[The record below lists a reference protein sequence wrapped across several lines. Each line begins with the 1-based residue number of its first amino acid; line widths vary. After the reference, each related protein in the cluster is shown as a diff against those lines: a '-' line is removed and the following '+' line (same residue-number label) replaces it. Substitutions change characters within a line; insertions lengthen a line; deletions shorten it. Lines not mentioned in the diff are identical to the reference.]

1 MSLAKNAEEPT
12 KHSRGLE
19 RTKALMSTGDRAKW
33 HDRWACRRKSAV
45 FNRTTLGEQKRC
57 AGAVQREYKALMKG
71 QTTPSWS
78 ERMSQSPP
86 TPGMKH
92 SHAPTRAFT
101 HEHTERHPRNH
112 FTQLTSV
119 HRGPILDFSCKAYLI
134 AAASSHRTQ
143 LLISFLPPSLVFD
156 FLSLF
161 AVPGVLSV
169 VKSSRMAQWL
179 LSVVQIMR
187 MLFFLF

>member
-1 MSLAKNAEEPT
+1 MLKSPQNTAGVWNVPKRSCRQVTGQNDMID
-12 KHSRGLE
+12 E
-19 RTKALMSTGDRAKW
+19 RVGGKVPCLTEQINCG
-33 HDRWACRRKSAV
+33 
-45 FNRTTLGEQKRC
+45 TTLGEQKRC

-187 MLFFLF
+187 VLFFLF